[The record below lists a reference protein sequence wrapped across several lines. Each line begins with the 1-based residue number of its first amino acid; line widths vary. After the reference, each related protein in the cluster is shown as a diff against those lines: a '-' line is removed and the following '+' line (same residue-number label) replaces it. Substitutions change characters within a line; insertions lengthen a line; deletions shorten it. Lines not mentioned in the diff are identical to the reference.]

1 MRALSL
7 AQKRVIAAVYL
18 AVLVPCAMSYY
29 LGWQLFGGADRKVLA
44 VVTFVGAL
52 AGACYGP
59 ALVAE
64 IRDYRRRQDGA

>member
-1 MRALSL
+1 MPLNVTALTVFVFFFAL
-7 AQKRVIAAVYL
+7 
-18 AVLVPCAMSYY
+18 
-29 LGWQLFGGADRKVLA
+29 
-44 VVTFVGAL
+44 VTFVGAL